1 MPTADNVNGDHARPE
16 MISIDPALLA
26 DVGHQLRNQLNAI
39 VGAAGLLSATA
50 TSSDQRE
57 LASIVLVGSEELAG
71 LIDEVLDSES
81 IQSGSFELAL
91 HPFQIRSSVDA
102 CLARVGATA
111 MSKGTTISFAVGDN
125 VPEVIVGDSRRIELV
140 LHSLLRLMAER
151 TEGGVIQVDLS
162 IEPGDGPLTLRF
174 RIRTSGAAL
183 SQRVLEAGL
192 SEAPTPSG
200 LGPGERLA
208 VLSLYASYRIID
220 MMDGQIVFRHAGE
233 NGATMNEFEFTFL
246 AEAAADRDRTGE
258 TLAGMQVLVVLEDP
272 TERRVLGMQ
281 AEVWGAPATPV
292 GPDEAA
298 ATIASG
304 RAFDV
309 ALVEHHPPAIDGL
322 KIAAAIRSS
331 RGPAELPIVLIAA
344 GALGEEE
351 VAAADS
357 GLVQATLAKPVAPK
371 KLHDVIAQVG
381 RRRTIAP
388 AVPAE
393 VEASGVMLKI
403 LVADDNS
410 LNQNML
416 RRQIT
421 KLGHQVDVVSN
432 GREAVSAVEQHPYD
446 ALLMDVLM
454 PEMDGLAA
462 AAEICRRWSPSTRP
476 RLIALTAMT
485 GPGDEERCRK
495 AGFDDYM
502 SKPVHLDELAESLR
516 AEAGWRAAPKVLS

>member
-1 MPTADNVNGDHARPE
+1 MDGAPARPA
-16 MISIDPALLA
+16 MISIDPELLN

-71 LIDEVLDSES
+71 LVDEVLDSEA

-91 HPFQIRSSVDA
+91 HPFQIRSSAEA
-102 CLARVGATA
+102 CIARVSATA
-111 MSKGTTISFAVGDN
+111 MSRATTVSFAVAEQ
-125 VPEVIVGDSRRIELV
+125 VPEVIVGDSRRVELV
-140 LHSLLRLMAER
+140 LHSLLRLVAER
-151 TEGGVIQVDLS
+151 TEGGVIQVDLGLQ
-162 IEPGDGPLTLRF
+162 PGQGPLTIRF
-174 RIRTSGAAL
+174 RIRSTGGAL
-183 SQRVLEAGL
+183 PPRVLEAGL
-192 SEAPTPSG
+192 SEAPTSPG
-200 LGPGERLA
+200 LAPGERLA
-208 VLSLYASYRIID
+208 VLSLYASYRIIE
-220 MMDGQIVFRHAGE
+220 MMDGQITFQHAGE

-246 AEAAADRDRTGE
+246 AEAAADGPGAGQ
-258 TLAGMQVLVVLEDP
+258 TLAGMQVLVVMSDP
-272 TERRVLGMQ
+272 TERRVLGMH
-281 AEVWGAPATPV
+281 AELWGAPSTLLEPGETAT
-292 GPDEAA
+292 A
-298 ATIASG
+298 IASG

-322 KIAAAIRSS
+322 AVASAIRSS

-344 GALGEEE
+344 GALGEDE
-351 VAAADS
+351 VTAADS
-357 GLVQATLAKPVAPK
+357 GLVQATLSKPVAPQ
-371 KLHDVIAQVG
+371 KLHDVMAQVG
-381 RRRTIAP
+381 RRRATVAHVAPEVESP
-388 AVPAE
+388 AVT
-393 VEASGVMLKI
+393 LKV

-432 GREAVSAVEQHPYD
+432 GREAVSAVEQQPYD

-454 PEMDGLAA
+454 PEMDGLTA

-476 RLIALTAMT
+476 RLIALTAMA

-516 AEAGWRAAPKVLS
+516 AAAGWRAAPKTLG